1 MPTARRGSI
10 FLSPLREYVLIPAVV
25 VALVTNFIWP
35 QAAFYPLLIIS
46 ASAALPTF
54 IGALEAIIRSR
65 INIDAF
71 NSFALLVSFGA
82 REFRSAAFIVLM
94 LASASL
100 LEWYT
105 KSQTNQAV
113 EELLKLKPHKAWRE
127 ANGEVRE
134 VPVGEIKAGD
144 ILLINA
150 GARVPVDGVIVF
162 GSAFFNESPV
172 TGESAP
178 VEKTVGDEVWSA
190 TINESN
196 AVKIKATR
204 VGKDSTIERMAV
216 LIAQAAKNKSRS
228 ERLADRFA
236 AIFLPIVL
244 LAGVGTYLLTHNIIM
259 TAALFLVA
267 CADDMAVAIPLAI
280 TAALGR
286 AAKRGVIIKGGEW
299 LNALQSV
306 KKVVLDKTGTLTY
319 GNFSVSEAAIK
330 PWIGRQTFWESVAAA
345 EKFSEHPIG
354 RSIFKEAYK
363 YKKNPPD
370 PEEYHVIKGQGVV
383 AKLRG
388 KEIALGD
395 EKILVPMKIKEP
407 AKVAVE
413 LKDAQKKLGGSAIM
427 VAIDRRL
434 AGIISVSD
442 VPRAE
447 AKNSVEKIRA
457 AGVDKVI
464 MFTGDNKQTAARIS
478 LALGMDEFQAAM
490 KPEDKLRELERMA
503 SPSSPI
509 AMVGDGINDAPAL
522 ARADVGIAMGGV
534 GTAVAVEAADIVI
547 LTDNLDRLPE
557 MMQLG
562 RSTMRVVNEDI
573 VLWVLSNAIGF
584 ALVFTGI
591 AGPALAAFYN
601 FATDFF
607 PLFNSSKLFRWKPE

>member
-1 MPTARRGSI
+1 MPTGRRGSI

-25 VALVTNFIWP
+25 AALVGNFIWP
-35 QAAFYPLLIIS
+35 QAAFYPLLAIS
-46 ASAALPTF
+46 ALAALPTF
-54 IGALEAIIRSR
+54 IGAAEAIIKSR

-105 KSQTNQAV
+105 KSQTSRAV
-113 EELLKLKPHKAWRE
+113 GELLKLKPLRAWKE
-127 ANGEVRE
+127 ADGEVRE
-134 VPVGEIKAGD
+134 VPVSEIKAGD
-144 ILLINA
+144 VLLINA
-150 GARVPVDGVIVF
+150 GARVPVDGTIIF
-162 GSAFFNESPV
+162 GSAFFNESSV

-190 TINESN
+190 TVNESN
-196 AVKIKATR
+196 AIKIKATR
-204 VGKDSTIERMAV
+204 VGKDSTIERMAE
-216 LIAQAAKNKSRS
+216 LIAQASKNKSRS

-244 LAGVGTYLLTHNIIM
+244 LAGIATYLLTHNIIM

-299 LNALQSV
+299 LSALQGV

-319 GNFSVSEAAIK
+319 GNFSVSEAAIE
-330 PWIGRQTFWESVAAA
+330 PWIGRKEFWENVAVA
-345 EKFSEHPIG
+345 EKFSEHPVG

-363 YKKNPPD
+363 YDKNPPD
-370 PEEYHVIKGQGVV
+370 PEEYRVLKGQGVM

-388 KEIALGD
+388 REIALGD
-395 EKILVPMKIKEP
+395 EKILVPAKIKEP
-407 AKVAVE
+407 VKVAAK
-413 LKDAQKKLGGSAIM
+413 LKEAQKKLGGSAIM

-442 VPRAE
+442 VPRTE
-447 AKNSVEKIRA
+447 AKSSVEKIRA
-457 AGVDKVI
+457 AGVDKII
-464 MFTGDNKQTAARIS
+464 MFTGDNKQVAAKVS
-478 LALGMDEFQAAM
+478 AALGLDEFQASM
-490 KPEDKLRELERMA
+490 KPEDKLRELEIIT
-503 SPSSPI
+503 SPSSPV

-557 MMQLG
+557 MIRLG

-573 VLWVLSNAIGF
+573 ILWVLSNAIGF